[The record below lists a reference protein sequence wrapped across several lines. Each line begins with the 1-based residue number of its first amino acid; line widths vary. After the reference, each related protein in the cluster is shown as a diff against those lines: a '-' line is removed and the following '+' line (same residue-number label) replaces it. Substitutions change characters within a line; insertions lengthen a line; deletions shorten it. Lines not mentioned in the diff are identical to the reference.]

1 MVFVHKQN
9 SSAQDWLHLSNLLT
23 LAMAAEM
30 AIHQDDYEVLEQ
42 VLWFIIY
49 FHSDS
54 GPGCTEDV

>member
-23 LAMAAEM
+23 LVLAAEM

-42 VLWFIIY
+42 VFWFIVY
-49 FHSDS
+49 FH
-54 GPGCTEDV
+54 